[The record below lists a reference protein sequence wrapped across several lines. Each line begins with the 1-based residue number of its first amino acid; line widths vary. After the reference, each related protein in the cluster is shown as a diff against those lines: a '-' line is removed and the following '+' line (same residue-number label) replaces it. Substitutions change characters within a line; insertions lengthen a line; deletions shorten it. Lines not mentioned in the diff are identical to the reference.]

1 MYKRSIPDA
10 KQLYSTLIPNKNA
23 PLKIHLHPISYHTS
37 LLVPYN
43 VLSSPSPPHPVP
55 SHEFSQSSQIKPK
68 PFHTSPVLG
77 DHIRARGLGV
87 FGRGEEHA
95 LVAGGFLFFAHA
107 AGLDFGRALVAGGF
121 V

>member
-1 MYKRSIPDA
+1 MS
-10 KQLYSTLIPNKNA
+10 
-23 PLKIHLHPISYHTS
+23 
-37 LLVPYN
+37 
-43 VLSSPSPPHPVP
+43 SPPHPVP

-68 PFHTSPVLG
+68 PLHTSPVLG

-95 LVAGGFLFFAHA
+95 LVAGGFLFFTHA
-107 AGLDFGRALVAGGF
+107 AGLDFGRTLVAGRL